1 MKKIVLIS
9 LAILMA
15 VPSWG
20 QTGVYKKRD
29 TAPQDGTITTSI
41 TKKRTN
47 IEIQEIE
54 KKPKVDF
61 RRGWQIEAEIPAV
74 MFLRYSYSKSISPR
88 VSVGY
93 LLNHW
98 YVGFIAGYNT
108 FSNTSYYGELSTTDE
123 FIVFGINGRY
133 YFGKGKWT
141 PFVGIRVGGERVNHY
156 YEYHSSVYDDYYN
169 SDFSHN
175 SFFFGADAGFKYY
188 VNNHFA
194 IGLTVPF
201 DLHDLGLPFLGIGV
215 GVSYLF

>member
-9 LAILMA
+9 LAILTA
-15 VPSWG
+15 GPSWG

-74 MFLRYSYSKSISPR
+74 MSLSHYYYSNYSKSISPR

-108 FSNTSYYGELSTTDE
+108 FSNTSFDDYRAGPNNWSYDELSTTGE

-133 YFGKGKWT
+133 YFGKG
-141 PFVGIRVGGERVNHY
+141 
-156 YEYHSSVYDDYYN
+156 
-169 SDFSHN
+169 
-175 SFFFGADAGFKYY
+175 
-188 VNNHFA
+188 
-194 IGLTVPF
+194 
-201 DLHDLGLPFLGIGV
+201 
-215 GVSYLF
+215 